1 MNKKKG
7 RHKKHSQRGKKR
19 KRTRMEGRKED
30 RDAGQDKRI
39 NTRIKNGGDAVMEGT
54 EEDGRRR
61 KS

>member
-1 MNKKKG
+1 
-7 RHKKHSQRGKKR
+7 
-19 KRTRMEGRKED
+19 MEGRKED

-39 NTRIKNGGDAVMEGT
+39 NTGIKNGGDAVMEGT